1 MAGAA
6 VAKVT
11 GGSGGDPDGW
21 GWWFGVAGGFRPAA
35 PRPSPPGGGKG
46 GPRAPSAGL
55 PSGRAALRLRLRP
68 QDVRPPAPSAA
79 PLPAARWAA
88 GTPPPP
94 AREPAEVSAA
104 GRREGAGTRGG
115 RACSPF
121 PVPIFGTGAHR
132 QLLERPRARHF
143 PCVGAGAP
151 GRGEPAGRSCGGGAR
166 RAGGGAPCG
175 GCAGLHPRGQ
185 ASLRRPPPLP
195 SSHTR
200 PLPGPSP
207 QPSGPDAAPGKV
219 LQSNSRLFW

>member
-1 MAGAA
+1 MGLAGTPW
-6 VAKVT
+6 VGLVVW
-11 GGSGGDPDGW
+11 GGR
-21 GWWFGVAGGFRPAA
+21 GFPPRRAPALA
-35 PRPSPPGGGKG
+35 PRWREGRP
-46 GPRAPSAGL
+46 PRAPSGL

-79 PLPAARWAA
+79 PLLAARWAA

-94 AREPAEVSAA
+94 AREPAEVSAG

-115 RACSPF
+115 RACSSF

-143 PCVGAGAP
+143 PGVGAGAP
-151 GRGEPAGRSCGGGAR
+151 GRGEPAGRSCGGGAG

-219 LQSNSRLFW
+219 LQSNSGLFW